1 MIDLGVVFTPF
12 TALINRRLKEQTGAR
27 EIAEQLEG
35 ETMAIRVADLP
46 LAIFLQVIDG
56 GLKLRTHFRDE
67 PAVTLTGSPIALAT
81 LATGDSQKLFSEGRV
96 RITGDAMMALR
107 FQTLIKYAQ
116 PDLEDEL
123 ANVVGDTAA
132 HQAGRIARGLQG
144 MASVV
149 SDQVQ
154 AGVGSYLTERQEALP
169 TRGQYAQLRE
179 DVEALRDDIAR
190 AEARARILTQRLADE
205 ED

>member
-1 MIDLGVVFTPF
+1 MIDLGLVFTPF
-12 TALINRRLKEQTGAR
+12 TALINRRLGEQTGAR

-35 ETMAIRVADLP
+35 ETLAVKVADLP
-46 LAIFLQVIDG
+46 LAIYLQVQNG
-56 GLKLRTHFRDE
+56 GLKLRTRFDDE
-67 PAVTLTGSPIALAT
+67 PAVTITGSPIALAS
-81 LATGDSQKLFSEGRV
+81 LAAGDSQKLFSEGRV

-132 HQAGRIARGLQG
+132 HQAGRLARGLHG
-144 MASVV
+144 VASVV
-149 SDQVQ
+149 SDQLQ

-169 TRGQYAQLRE
+169 TQSQFAELRE
-179 DVEALRDDIAR
+179 NLEALRDDLSR
-190 AEARARILTQRLADE
+190 AEARARLLRLRLAVYE
-205 ED
+205 